1 MDTQIEPTPTA
12 TRNVLWG
19 SSTLSVPLP
28 IDGEIRSKYVSLYVP
43 DFNPA
48 LNVIIDA
55 INVGG
60 SNLQAL
66 VEAGLVK
73 KFIDGLV
80 DARGAM
86 AIVQFNDIECGKRL
100 FDQDTQAT
108 DSHFL
113 QERAHIHQ
121 ITMKLLLVDGHF
133 FKRMVRGKR
142 DRTVTLFVHYLMKA
156 TSATEYGAFVEFLS
170 AVLPHTE
177 DVMTPSVSDL
187 TATLRIFGNVRKGS
201 NDCLVSFFKKLG
213 AGLPS
218 IQSDPRFSLKLFEVI
233 GGLWNFI
240 TVDDR
245 AWNLC
250 PSLVAQLPVIL
261 SLAQPFWKNLYTLLS
276 TLAHQYQ
283 DISSEDSFSRASNDV
298 GIYNMIRRCH
308 KPLTTT
314 LQKGRDRDA
323 SVLVVAFIQAGVFS
337 FLDSVVSCLSFEA
350 GHGLFADNRTATGEG
365 SHFFFVGVFLNDI
378 LTVCETYPDAIS
390 TLRPYLPLPRLLR
403 TSLDAVYAHNA
414 HPPPTEI
421 TDVTKLDLR
430 ALAWYSLARLQQMC
444 TVRGECQARG
454 CMKSGKLYRCKGCFT
469 MLYCGTECQIRDWK
483 EHKLVCGFL
492 LHPTSASEV
501 AYSLRMPTRFRQYD
515 PSTQ

>member
-1 MDTQIEPTPTA
+1 M
-12 TRNVLWG
+12 
-19 SSTLSVPLP
+19 
-28 IDGEIRSKYVSLYVP
+28 VSLT
-43 DFNPA
+43 
-48 LNVIIDA
+48 
-55 INVGG
+55 
-60 SNLQAL
+60 
-66 VEAGLVK
+66 
-73 KFIDGLV
+73 
-80 DARGAM
+80 
-86 AIVQFNDIECGKRL
+86 L
-100 FDQDTQAT
+100 FSFRPGIQ
-108 DSHFL
+108 
-113 QERAHIHQ
+113 
-121 ITMKLLLVDGHF
+121 
-133 FKRMVRGKR
+133 RMVRGKR

-261 SLAQPFWKNLYTLLS
+261 SLDQPFWKNLYTLLS

-308 KPLTTT
+308 KPLTTA

-350 GHGLFADNRTATGEG
+350 GHGMYLFKLHPRVIFCIGLFADNRTATGEG

-454 CMKSGKLYRCKGCFT
+454 CKRSGKLYRCKGCLT
-469 MLYCGTECQIRDWK
+469 MLYCGSECQTRC
-483 EHKLVCGFL
+483 VFL
-492 LHPTSASEV
+492 LGLLYIGVGHHMCSLIILSCLFFKEIGRNINSYADSSCTRRLPPKRHIPSECLFDFVSTVLPFNDYFVSGLYLWTFYPRPVDVIIHGMEYPQTSPTK
-501 AYSLRMPTRFRQYD
+501 T
-515 PSTQ
+515 